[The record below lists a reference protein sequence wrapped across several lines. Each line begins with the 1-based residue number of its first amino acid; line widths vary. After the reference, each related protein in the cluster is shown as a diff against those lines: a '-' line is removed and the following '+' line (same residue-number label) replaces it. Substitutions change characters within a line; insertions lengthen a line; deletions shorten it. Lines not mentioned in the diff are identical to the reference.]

1 MEKTLDR
8 WKRDF
13 QRAFN
18 DTILAIFMPNFGT
31 FFSVRAEFR
40 PSKTEIRWGRI
51 SAEIVI
57 FRHFYDFAAK
67 KSNFKSSV

>member
-1 MEKTLDR
+1 MDKARDR

-13 QRAFN
+13 QRAFT
-18 DTILAIFMPNFGT
+18 DAIMGVFVPNFGT

-57 FRHFYDFAAK
+57 FRHFYDFVAK
-67 KSNFKSSV
+67 KANFKSSI